1 MKRNLVKMEEH
12 VKMVSPATS
21 ALALLD
27 SMEKIV
33 KTVSQFVTSF
43 LFVYKFFI
51 ILLLCLIFQ
60 FLFFNNAISL
70 LIGYLNLFPHRYQ

>member
-1 MKRNLVKMEEH
+1 MKRNLVKMEEN

-60 FLFFNNAISL
+60 FLFFNNAIL
-70 LIGYLNLFPHRYQ
+70 LIGYLNLFHRRYQ

>member
-43 LFVYKFFI
+43 LFVYKFFYYFSG
-51 ILLLCLIFQ
+51 LS
-60 FLFFNNAISL
+60 NISISVL
-70 LIGYLNLFPHRYQ
+70 